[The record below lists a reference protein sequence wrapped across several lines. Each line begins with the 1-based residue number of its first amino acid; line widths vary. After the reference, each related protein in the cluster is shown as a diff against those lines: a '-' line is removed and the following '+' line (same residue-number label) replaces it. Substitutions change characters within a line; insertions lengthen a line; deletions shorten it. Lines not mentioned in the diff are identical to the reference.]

1 MKIKKVI
8 DNNTTA
14 NNLFTFSFTH
24 TDDKG
29 TYTHNINVSDIIAKM
44 RYGDRKVNK
53 YLEHII
59 DVVMPAHFYTIDFPN
74 VLNELGKVYA
84 YKWHSLLY
92 TESLYYN
99 PLFNVDGVEVTRTD
113 LGQRQNTD
121 NYGQDKTTNAYAKD
135 KNTNTIGATENTQ
148 EYAQDK
154 TTNVLGKG
162 KTTDTLKTNPYND
175 SSVEYTTN
183 LNTSETDSKTD
194 STTRDAHTDTFKS
207 KAHTDTIERD
217 ARTDTVTRDDRT
229 DIHTTLAVT
238 DTVTYTRQGNIGV
251 TKTQELIHA
260 TIDLDFEPIYI
271 ILDDIMKN
279 ITRGY

>member
-29 TYTHNINVSDIIAKM
+29 TYTHNINVSDIITKM

-53 YLEHII
+53 YIGHIVNTVI
-59 DVVMPAHFYTIDFPN
+59 PAHFYTIDFPKI
-74 VLNELGKVYA
+74 LEELGKVYA

-99 PLFNVDGVEVTRTD
+99 PLFNVDGVEVTKSE
-113 LGQRQNTD
+113 LGQRKVTD
-121 NYGQDKTTNAYAKD
+121 DYGEDIITNQFGKD

-154 TTNVLGKG
+154 TTNELGKG
-162 KTTDTLKTNPYND
+162 KTTDTLNTNPYND
-175 SSVEYTTN
+175 SDTSYITN
-183 LNTSETDSKTD
+183 VNTSETDNKTD
-194 STTRDAHTDTFKS
+194 TTTRDAHTDTFKS
-207 KAHTDTIERD
+207 KEHKDIIERD
-217 ARTDTVTRDDRT
+217 ARTDTVTRDNRIDT
-229 DIHTTLAVT
+229 HTTLAVT

-251 TKTQELIHA
+251 TKSQELIQA
-260 TIDLDFEPIYI
+260 TIELDFEPVYI